1 MTKIYEVFHKVYG
14 KVEVLLDDDDYD
26 KFIKEK
32 PLRVKFDKT
41 INNFYVYQNLVAVHR
56 IITKCPQGM
65 CVDHINRNTLDNRK
79 CNLRVCTQQ
88 ENNNNRKVRC
98 TCKTGYP
105 GIHIEKETGKYIT
118 RIIFDGVRY
127 YIGKYNTLEE
137 AIKKQTERRKQLALQ
152 L

>member
-1 MTKIYEVFHKVYG
+1 MTKVYTINPNKYG
-14 KVEVLLDDDDYD
+14 NIDVLLDDEDYE

-41 INNFYVYQNLVAVHR
+41 INNFYVYQELQAVHR
-56 IITKCPQGM
+56 IITNCPKGM
-65 CVDHINRNTLDNRK
+65 CVDHINRNPLDNRK
-79 CNLRVCTQQ
+79 CNLRICTQQ

-105 GIHIEKETGKYIT
+105 GIHIEGRTGKYIT
-118 RIIFDGVRY
+118 RIIHNGHRY

-137 AIKKQTERRKQLALQ
+137 AVRKQEERRSQLALQ

>member
-56 IITKCPQGM
+56 IITNCPKGM

-105 GIHIEKETGKYIT
+105 GIHIEGKTGKYIT
-118 RIIFDGVRY
+118 RIIYNGHRY
-127 YIGKYNTLEE
+127 YIGKYDTLEE
-137 AIKKQTERRKQLALQ
+137 AAKKQEERRSQLALQ